1 MSSALLASKRAAIF
15 ITDPLWRAPLNSLD
29 SVTED
34 ISKTLAAGEVSEL
47 AVVAEG
53 EERTTWFVWML
64 VFCTSISGLLFGMSI
79 AHFGMHE

>member
-1 MSSALLASKRAAIF
+1 MSRVPRRKRAAI
-15 ITDPLWRAPLNSLD
+15 TEPLWRSALNSLD

-64 VFCTSISGLLFGMSI
+64 VFCTSISGLLFGTIVSG
-79 AHFGMHE
+79 ARENCC